1 MEYIEEEM
9 MVTATQDPFPWH
21 LDRINQ
27 ANLPLD
33 GNLAIDGT
41 GEGVNIYILD
51 TG

>member
-1 MEYIEEEM
+1 MEYIEEET
-9 MVTATQDPFPWH
+9 MVTATEDPFPWH

-27 ANLPLD
+27 DDLLLD
-33 GNLAIDGT
+33 GNLGIGGT